1 MQQQPQ
7 PVTLQTPV
15 QNQPS
20 RSIIVHPSGSTST
33 NTMTTPTS
41 VMQNSPKTLPNTTN
55 TPQQGTPQ
63 QPKSIVATPLQ
74 PGQAIPP
81 GTTVFM
87 SGGKTYCIPKASMLA
102 QQQAQQQHQVS
113 LEILTLGGAAFTF
126 LLEMCYNVLNR
137 KTFQ

>member
-20 RSIIVHPSGSTST
+20 RSIIVHPSGSTLT
-33 NTMTTPTS
+33 NTMTTPFS
-41 VMQNSPKTLPNTTN
+41 VMQNSPKILTN
-55 TPQQGTPQ
+55 PTNCPQSQGTPH

-74 PGQAIPP
+74 PGQPIPP

-102 QQQAQQQHQVS
+102 QQQQQQQQVS
-113 LEILTLGGAAFTF
+113 LLILTIDGAAVAVKSK
-126 LLEMCYNVLNR
+126 MYY
-137 KTFQ
+137 

>member
-55 TPQQGTPQ
+55 TTPQQGTPG

-74 PGQAIPP
+74 PGQPIPP

-102 QQQAQQQHQVS
+102 QQQQQQQQQQQVS
-113 LEILTLGGAAFTF
+113 LKILTIDGAAVAVK
-126 LLEMCYNVLNR
+126 LEMY
-137 KTFQ
+137 

>member
-55 TPQQGTPQ
+55 TTPQQATPG

-74 PGQAIPP
+74 PGQPIPP

-102 QQQAQQQHQVS
+102 QQQQQQQQQVS
-113 LEILTLGGAAFTF
+113 LEVMTIDGAAVAVI
-126 LLEMCYNVLNR
+126 LKRYY
-137 KTFQ
+137 

>member
-1 MQQQPQ
+1 MQQQQQ

-20 RSIIVHPSGSTST
+20 RSIIVHPSGATST

-55 TPQQGTPQ
+55 SPQGQGTPQ

-74 PGQAIPP
+74 PGQPIPP

-102 QQQAQQQHQVS
+102 QQQQQQV
-113 LEILTLGGAAFTF
+113 
-126 LLEMCYNVLNR
+126 
-137 KTFQ
+137 K